1 VAADAYNIVEPLLI
15 QRGLLDN
22 LPPAVGLDGAEI
34 EQRFFE
40 SASYLA
46 LEERCTE
53 AIPRLSEYVRQYPG
67 GTHMAEAQF
76 YMANCLFDENLP
88 DSAYLSYVA
97 VLALPAGDFSEAA
110 ALGAA
115 TIAWNASKHR
125 EALGHYETLEELAA
139 LQTNRL
145 EAAIGQM
152 RCHYLL
158 GQEDEAVHFA
168 TRVMFDPGTPGD
180 IQRTAVL
187 WNARIACNRGDH
199 GSVLE
204 DLSTLV
210 SFGGSAGAEAQYLM
224 AEHDFNAGA
233 FDACED
239 KLFGLIEQFYNQDA
253 WKNKGFLL
261 LVQTYI
267 GMNDL
272 FQARATANSI
282 LANVQVSE
290 VQEAVADLLLEIEV
304 LEAATTE
311 PNQE

>member
-1 VAADAYNIVEPLLI
+1 MERERRAAFKAARRVGVWGWFTARERES
-15 QRGLLDN
+15 RGFGGAIAHWASN
-22 LPPAVGLDGAEI
+22 RTVVWCLPTLCGSGRHGCA
-34 EQRFFE
+34 
-40 SASYLA
+40 A
-46 LEERCTE
+46 LRER
-53 AIPRLSEYVRQYPG
+53 R
-67 GTHMAEAQF
+67 AEA
-76 YMANCLFDENLP
+76 
-88 DSAYLSYVA
+88 S
-97 VLALPAGDFSEAA
+97 
-110 ALGAA
+110 
-115 TIAWNASKHR
+115 
-125 EALGHYETLEELAA
+125 
-139 LQTNRL
+139 
-145 EAAIGQM
+145 
-152 RCHYLL
+152 
-158 GQEDEAVHFA
+158 EAVHFA